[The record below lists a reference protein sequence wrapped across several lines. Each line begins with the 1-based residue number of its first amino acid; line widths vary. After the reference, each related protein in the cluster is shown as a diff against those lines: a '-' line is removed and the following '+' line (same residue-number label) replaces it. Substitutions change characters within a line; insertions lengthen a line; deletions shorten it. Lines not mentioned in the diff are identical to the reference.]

1 MPLSY
6 SPGGVLE
13 CSWLYSILLGNI
25 YISASVVVLPD
36 GLMSIVVVFAAAHH
50 IAAAGVEDFLV
61 VVSVAWAPRA
71 ADPSIYPLIAA
82 IDMFP
87 SQKVVDF
94 ELI

>member
-1 MPLSY
+1 M
-6 SPGGVLE
+6 
-13 CSWLYSILLGNI
+13 
-25 YISASVVVLPD
+25 
-36 GLMSIVVVFAAAHH
+36 FAAAHL

-71 ADPSIYPLIAA
+71 ADPSIYPLIA

-94 ELI
+94 ELLIYMIYTFTDDLYTARIRHYYVKLPMSRKGPSPL